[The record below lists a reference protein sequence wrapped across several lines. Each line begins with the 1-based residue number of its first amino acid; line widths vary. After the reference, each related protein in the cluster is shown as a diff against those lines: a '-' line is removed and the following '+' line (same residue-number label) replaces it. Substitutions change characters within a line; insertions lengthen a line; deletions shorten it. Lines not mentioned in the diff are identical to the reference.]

1 MGDLH
6 IATLK
11 LKEPPE
17 SELAPRHAGLTISK
31 DAYRPTAEHSRV
43 TGKVS

>member
-1 MGDLH
+1 MGDLR

-17 SELAPRHAGLTISK
+17 ADLAPRHAGLTISK
-31 DAYRPTAEHSRV
+31 DAYRPTSEHSSD